1 LRGCN
6 EENLSRFIADFRPR
20 FEALAGGAS
29 RARDLPDIVPPMR
42 IQRVSAG
49 GVRYALAAAIL
60 VLATSV
66 ASPPTQSVTKPNIVF
81 ILTDDMT
88 TAELADM
95 PNVRSLIAARG
106 TTFRHGYVLN
116 PLCCPSRATILTGRT
131 SGQTGI
137 WDNTPPDGGFQ
148 AFRMRKEERSDLP
161 VWLHDAGYHT
171 GIVGKY
177 LNGYTPEDTSYV
189 AKGWD
194 EWHVLALGTGGADA
208 EGNGGYYDYMTSDDG
223 RSSTHAA
230 AQSDYST
237 TALGDDAV
245 TFIDSAPTTQPLFL
259 FFAPRAPH
267 RPATPEAKYATAAC
281 PTSTAPRHAS
291 FNEGDVSDKPAYIR
305 ARPRVGRRNIDD
317 LAARRCRTLLSVD
330 DQVARIVRA
339 LKRTGRLR
347 NTLLVFMSDNGYEL
361 RQHRWNGKTVPYE
374 EALSVPIVARWDG
387 RLPAGATDARLVTN
401 QDIAVTFADA
411 ARTSAPGAGGLDF
424 LKPAR
429 RKDFL
434 VEHEGNGR
442 TVPAYCGVH
451 TSRFSYVLYN
461 TGEEELY
468 DLARDPWEVRN
479 AADVP
484 RYTST
489 RSRLRA
495 RALRLCVP
503 RPPGWT
509 QG

>member
-1 LRGCN
+1 VG
-6 EENLSRFIADFRPR
+6 
-20 FEALAGGAS
+20 
-29 RARDLPDIVPPMR
+29 
-42 IQRVSAG
+42 SA
-49 GVRYALAAAIL
+49 
-60 VLATSV
+60 
-66 ASPPTQSVTKPNIVF
+66 PTQSVTRPNIVL

-95 PNVRSLIAARG
+95 PNVRSLIGSRG
-106 TTFRHGYVLN
+106 TTFSHGYVLN

-131 SGQTGI
+131 SGQTGV
-137 WDNTPPDGGFQ
+137 WDNAPPDGGFQ
-148 AFRMRKEERSDLP
+148 TFTALQDDRSDLP

-177 LNGYTPEDTSYV
+177 LNGYTSDDTSYV
-189 AKGWD
+189 AEGWD

-208 EGNGGYYDYMTSDDG
+208 EGNGGYYDYTTSDDG
-223 RSSTHAA
+223 RSTTRGAA
-230 AQSDYST
+230 ERDYST
-237 TALGDDAV
+237 TVLGNDAV
-245 TFIDSAPTTQPLFL
+245 RFVDSAPTSKPLFL
-259 FFAPRAPH
+259 LFAPRAPH
-267 RPATPEAKYATAAC
+267 RPATPEAKYAAAPC
-281 PTSTAPRHAS
+281 PTSTAPRDPS
-291 FNEGDVSDKPAYIR
+291 YNEANVSDKPAYIR
-305 ARPRVGRRNIDD
+305 ARPRVGRRDIDD

-330 DQVARIVRA
+330 DQVARIMRA
-339 LKRTGRLR
+339 LKRTGRLQ
-347 NTLLVFMSDNGYEL
+347 NTLVVFMSDNGYEL

-374 EALSVPIVARWDG
+374 ESLSVPIVARWDG
-387 RLPAGATDARLVTN
+387 RVPAGVTDARLVTN
-401 QDIAVTFADA
+401 QEIAETFADA

-434 VEHEGNGR
+434 VEHQGNGG

-451 TSRFSYVLYN
+451 TSRYAYVLYD

-479 AADVP
+479 AAYDP
-484 RYTST
+484 RYAST

-495 RALRLCVP
+495 RALQLCVP